1 MSLLSY
7 AGVFFTIITLLTSV
21 LLAGPN
27 FIYAQLSG
35 TNATTSHKIGVKIT
49 SPKANDT
56 VPLGELSIYGTS
68 SDTQESNCQVYV
80 DWNDTKPMQNVT
92 GIGQGGPKD
101 YSNWTFTYTKKYQL
115 IKEGTNGLTSKITC
129 SDASGPG
136 NVTSKFYSIN
146 ITGMVNP
153 TVTNIPTSSGQI
165 NSTNYTK
172 GIQNVGYHSILPQ
185 YSNTST
191 NDISDTDINN
201 ENTTPQTTT
210 YAAAVNDN
218 PSDQLDDKLDGS
230 SSLSSSTS
238 NQDHSSHDYNSISVS
253 KSGDKGDN
261 EKSSDKKQGH
271 DIIQF
276 KTIKHVKSSNVKTVK
291 HGLNDFK
298 NNEFNGDDLSTYIHN
313 LVREKLKKVYLQ
325 LLD

>member
-7 AGVFFTIITLLTSV
+7 VGVFFTIITLLTSV
-21 LLAGPN
+21 LLTGPN
-27 FIYAQLSG
+27 FIHAQLSG
-35 TNATTSHKIGVKIT
+35 TNTTTSHKIGVKIT
-49 SPKANDT
+49 SPKANQT
-56 VPLGELSIYGTS
+56 VPLGELSIFGTS
-68 SDTQESNCQVYV
+68 SDTQEANCQVYV

-115 IKEGTNGLTSKITC
+115 IKEGTNELTSKITC
-129 SDASGPG
+129 SDASGSG

-261 EKSSDKKQGH
+261 EKSSDKKKGH

-291 HGLNDFK
+291 HGFNDFK

>member
-7 AGVFFTIITLLTSV
+7 VGVFFTIISLLTSV

-35 TNATTSHKIGVKIT
+35 ANTTSSHKIGVKIT
-49 SPKANDT
+49 SPKANQT

-68 SDTQESNCQVYV
+68 SDTHETNCQVYV

-101 YSNWTFTYTKKYQL
+101 YSNWTFTYTQKYQL
-115 IKEGTNGLTSKITC
+115 IKEGTNELTSKITC
-129 SDASGPG
+129 SDASGSG

-153 TVTNIPTSSGQI
+153 TVTNVPTSSGQI

-230 SSLSSSTS
+230 LSSSKS

-253 KSGDKGDN
+253 KSGDNGDK
-261 EKSSDKKQGH
+261 EKSSDKKKGH

-276 KTIKHVKSSNVKTVK
+276 KTIKHIKSSNVKTIK
-291 HGLNDFK
+291 HGLYDFK

>member
-7 AGVFFTIITLLTSV
+7 VGVFFTIITLLTSV
-21 LLAGPN
+21 LLTGPN
-27 FIYAQLSG
+27 FIHAQLSG
-35 TNATTSHKIGVKIT
+35 TNTTTSHKIGVKIT
-49 SPKANDT
+49 SPKANQT
-56 VPLGELSIYGTS
+56 VPLGELSIFGTS
-68 SDTQESNCQVYV
+68 SDTQEANCQVYV

-101 YSNWTFTYTKKYQL
+101 YSNWTFTYTQRYQL
-115 IKEGTNGLTSKITC
+115 IKEGTNELTSKITC
-129 SDASGPG
+129 SDAPGSG

-153 TVTNIPTSSGQI
+153 TVTNIPTSSGKI
-165 NSTNYTK
+165 NSTNYTEE
-172 GIQNVGYHSILPQ
+172 IQNVGYHSILPQ

-191 NDISDTDINN
+191 NHISDTDFNN

-218 PSDQLDDKLDGS
+218 PSDHLDDKLNGS

-261 EKSSDKKQGH
+261 EKSSDNKKGH

-276 KTIKHVKSSNVKTVK
+276 KTIKHVKSSNVKTIK
-291 HGLNDFK
+291 HGLSDFK
-298 NNEFNGDDLSTYIHN
+298 YNEFNGDDLSTYIHN
-313 LVREKLKKVYLQ
+313 LVREKLKKVYLH

>member
-7 AGVFFTIITLLTSV
+7 VGIFFTIITLLTSV

-49 SPKANDT
+49 SPKANQT
-56 VPLGELSIYGTS
+56 VPLGELSLYGTS
-68 SDTQESNCQVYV
+68 SDTQETNCQVYV
-80 DWNDTKPMQNVT
+80 DWNDTTPMQNVT
-92 GIGQGGPKD
+92 GIGQGGPMD
-101 YSNWTFTYTKKYQL
+101 YSNWTFTYTQRYQL
-115 IKEGTNGLTSKITC
+115 IKEGTNELTSKITC
-129 SDASGPG
+129 SDAPGSG

-153 TVTNIPTSSGQI
+153 TVSNIPTSTGKI

-191 NDISDTDINN
+191 NDMSDTDINI

-218 PSDQLDDKLDGS
+218 PSDQLDDKLDSS

-261 EKSSDKKQGH
+261 EKSSDNKKDQ

-276 KTIKHVKSSNVKTVK
+276 KTIKHLKSSNVKKIK

-298 NNEFNGDDLSTYIHN
+298 YNEYNGGDLSTYIHN
-313 LVREKLKKVYLQ
+313 LVKEKLKKVYLQ